1 MSIMRTEH
9 ILLIFTAAALAFS
22 GCADRPA
29 GEIPEDG
36 YKLTIAASGHSIS
49 VGTKLVDL
57 NNDMIYAY
65 PYNLSNPDLNGIA
78 ITPSASDTGTF
89 TYLMPQPAQDV
100 LFSNLTE
107 SSSGYEIVTDS
118 ETALYSITTGASYS
132 GYNDDF
138 VVGCLD
144 ESTAAANTS
153 GEVMPVNLERK
164 VARATVYLKV
174 RKADGSGFVDSL
186 SSVLSY
192 VSFSIPTYSSY
203 EITDITPEGIVGS
216 YSGEAAFRWDN
227 MTAPDDSIMN
237 FTWYGFV
244 FPSIGTEPPTVTLT
258 LTTPSGNVQTL
269 SAQMSQPIVAN
280 KHYDLTFVVNQRSV
294 GFDFTVESYVEENM
308 EVGFDNGDLV
318 PLTVTPEMAVS
329 MTKADDGQ
337 DFAVG
342 TDDLYCYCFD
352 ESDMLME
359 GFPKKQSAIINGSY
373 QYLVPKGE
381 HRLWFLNK
389 DIYSDSE
396 YSCSL
401 TVKNLYDIS
410 VTSKSL
416 LSTTPVIFGDTE
428 RRVDIGDQGLS
439 TGIEL
444 ERITSGLQVLLNIDN
459 PNNLPVDELISY
471 IWVRI
476 WNIAENWGIENDS
489 RYNNNGRYSYRSEAF
504 TPATLTT
511 VNYNDRTYYSL
522 IEPRVM
528 ITLGD
533 YYSMTVCLDI
543 LNAQGEPFSY
553 ISHFSTGDNAQNHV
567 IILNINANNLL

>member
-1 MSIMRTEH
+1 MSIMRTED

-49 VGTKLVDL
+49 LGTKLVDL

-227 MTAPDDSIMN
+227 LTAPDDSIMN

-280 KHYDLTFVVNQRSV
+280 KHYDLTFVVNKRSV

-342 TDDLYCYCFD
+342 TDDL
-352 ESDMLME
+352 
-359 GFPKKQSAIINGSY
+359 
-373 QYLVPKGE
+373 PKGE

-396 YSCSL
+396 YSCPP
-401 TVKNLYDIS
+401 TNKGLYDIF
-410 VTSKSL
+410 VTAKSL
-416 LSTTPVIFGDTE
+416 LSTTPIIFGDTD

-489 RYNNNGRYSYRSEAF
+489 RYNINGRYEYRSEAF

-528 ITLGD
+528 ITLGN

-543 LNAQGEPFSY
+543 LNAQGEPFSF
-553 ISHFSTGDNAQNHV
+553 INHFSTGNDAQNHV

>member
-164 VARATVYLKV
+164 VARATVCLKV

-227 MTAPDDSIMN
+227 LTAPDDSIMN

-359 GFPKKQSAIINGSY
+359 GFPKKQSAIINGNY
-373 QYLVPKGE
+373 QYLVPKGI
-381 HRLWFLNK
+381 HRLWFINK
-389 DIYSDSE
+389 DIYNDSE
-396 YSCSL
+396 YYCPP
-401 TVKNLYDIS
+401 TNKNLNDIYIS
-410 VTSKSL
+410 SKSL
-416 LSTTPVIFGDTE
+416 AANTPIIFGDTDYSVE
-428 RRVDIGDQGLS
+428 IGDQGFNTS
-439 TGIEL
+439 INL
-444 ERITSGLQVLLNIDN
+444 EKMTSNFQVFLDIDN
-459 PNNLPVDELISY
+459 PDNLAIEDMISY
-471 IWVRI
+471 IWLTIQTVADT
-476 WNIAENWGIENDS
+476 WNINS
-489 RYNNNGRYSYRSEAF
+489 NNLGNTGTISGDYKADVI

-511 VNYNDRTYYSL
+511 ADYNGGTYYQL
-522 IEPRVM
+522 MAPCEIFTYRNQWMGVF
-528 ITLGD
+528 
-533 YYSMTVCLDI
+533 LDI
-543 LNAQGEPFSY
+543 LNTQGRTIRY
-553 ISHFSTGDNAQNHV
+553 YRDFSTAYNPEDHV
-567 IILNINANNLL
+567 IILNINANDLL

>member
-49 VGTKLVDL
+49 LGTKLVNL
-57 NNDMIYAY
+57 NKDMIYAY

-227 MTAPDDSIMN
+227 LTAPDDSIMN

-359 GFPKKQSAIINGSY
+359 GFPKKQSAIINGNY

-381 HRLWFLNK
+381 HRLWFINK
-389 DIYSDSE
+389 DIYNDSE
-396 YSCSL
+396 YYCDPSNKSI
-401 TVKNLYDIS
+401 NNIFIS
-410 VTSKSL
+410 SKSL
-416 LSTTPVIFGDTE
+416 TASTPIIFGDTYSVE
-428 RRVDIGDQGLS
+428 IGDQGLNTS
-439 TGIEL
+439 VNL
-444 ERITSGLQVLLNIDN
+444 EKMTSCFQVLMDISNQ
-459 PNNLPVDELISY
+459 DELPIDSMISY
-471 IWVRI
+471 IWLTI
-476 WNIAENWGIENDS
+476 TNIADRWDINSDNI
-489 RYNNNGRYSYRSEAF
+489 YNTGAISYEYKSSTI
-504 TPATLTT
+504 TPAALTT
-511 VNYNDRTYYSL
+511 ADYDGKTYYSL
-522 IEPRVM
+522 M
-528 ITLGD
+528 IPSEIFAQRNTWVGI
-533 YYSMTVCLDI
+533 YLDI
-543 LNAQGEPFSY
+543 LNTQGKTIRY
-553 ISHFSTGDNAQNHV
+553 YRDFSTAYNPEYHV
-567 IILNINANNLL
+567 IILNINANDLL

>member
-1 MSIMRTEH
+1 MRTEH

-107 SSSGYEIVTDS
+107 SNDEYEITTDS
-118 ETALYSITTGASYS
+118 ETALFSITTSSSYT
-132 GYNDDF
+132 GYYNDF

-164 VARATVYLKV
+164 VARATVCLKV

-227 MTAPDDSIMN
+227 LTAPDDSIMN

-359 GFPKKQSAIINGSY
+359 GFPKKQSAIINGNY

-396 YSCSL
+396 YSCPP
-401 TVKNLYDIS
+401 TNKGLYDIF
-410 VTSKSL
+410 VTAKSL
-416 LSTTPVIFGDTE
+416 LSTTPIIFGDTD
-428 RRVDIGDQGLS
+428 RREDIGDQGLNTS
-439 TGIEL
+439 IEL
-444 ERITSGLQVLLNIDN
+444 ERITSKLQVLLNIDN

-471 IWVRI
+471 MWLRI
-476 WNIAENWGIENDS
+476 SGIAGNWGIESNS
-489 RYNNNGRYSYRSEAF
+489 RYNNGNKNEYKSDAF

-511 VNYNDRTYYSL
+511 VNYNDKTYYSL
-522 IEPRVM
+522 MEPCEIIAYV
-528 ITLGD
+528 D
-533 YYSMTVCLDI
+533 NSSMPVFLDI
-543 LNAQGEPFSY
+543 LTAQGEPLRY
-553 ISHFSTGDNAQNHV
+553 INYFSTGYDAQNHV
-567 IILNINANNLL
+567 IILNINANELL